1 MTRDEAYEKQRRER
15 LQLERDNK
23 KLIALLEQADK
34 DSYVS
39 AEKAA
44 HLKTINKLT
53 QENQHLKNLLEKY
66 KDLYHSQVRITENHR
81 AGESD
86 YCVEL
91 DETKKE
97 LQEYKDLC
105 TQLNTRIYSLTVA
118 KDREILELKAQITA
132 LKEALGRAEANANID
147 GSNSSLPT
155 SQTPIGKKKVIP
167 NLRIKTG
174 KKCGGQ
180 TGHKKHSLKPFLDSE
195 VTDYEN
201 HTLEAC
207 PACGSE
213 SLTFLE
219 KREKDV
225 IDYEIK
231 MIKKRHYY
239 YIYQCDSCGRIV
251 HSPIPPEL
259 KEPVQYGNNIQAAI
273 VSLLD
278 IGYVSI
284 NRTKKI
290 IDGLIGNDISVS
302 EGYIS
307 KLQKRA
313 SENLKE
319 FTGSLANECRIQK
332 TLHWD
337 DTVIYI
343 STNRACMRFYGNE
356 KLALYKAHRK
366 KDRSGIDE
374 DGILGSL
381 GSGTTVVHDHVSLN
395 YNDDFS
401 FRNAECSQHILRE
414 LQKVYEYTGHDW
426 AKDLKELLSKVLHE
440 RNLLVAE
447 GKEGFGEKYHD
458 IMRKIDEILKR
469 ADLQFLESKGRYFE
483 DDERK
488 IITRLRNYKDS
499 NFLWI
504 RDFSVPPTNNVAERS
519 LRCTKVKQKVSG
531 QYQNLENARYFAD
544 IKSYI
549 ETCYRNEVPV
559 FEAISRLMSGNPYT
573 TSELLGKV

>member
-1 MTRDEAYEKQRRER
+1 MTRDEAYEKQRKER
-15 LQLERDNK
+15 LQLERENK

-53 QENQHLKNLLEKY
+53 QEKQQLKNQLERY
-66 KDLYHSQVRITENHR
+66 KDLYHGQVRITENYR

-86 YCVEL
+86 YYVEL
-91 DETKKE
+91 AETKQE
-97 LQEYKDLC
+97 LQKYKDLC
-105 TQLNTRIYSLTVA
+105 MQLNTRIYSLTVT
-118 KDREILELKAQITA
+118 KDKEILNLKAQINA
-132 LKEALGRAEANANID
+132 LKEALACAEARVNTD
-147 GSNSSLPT
+147 GTNSSLPT
-155 SQTPIGKKKVIP
+155 SQTPIVKKKVIP
-167 NLRIKTG
+167 NSRVKTG
-174 KKCGGQ
+174 KKRGGQ
-180 TGHKKHSLKPFLDSE
+180 TGHEKHSLNPIPDSE
-195 VTDYEN
+195 VTDYED

-207 PACGSE
+207 PVCGSE
-213 SLTFLE
+213 SLTFLK

-231 MIKKRHYY
+231 IIKKRHYY
-239 YIYQCDSCGRIV
+239 YIYKCDSCGRIV
-251 HSPIPPEL
+251 HSPISPEL
-259 KEPVQYGNNIQAAI
+259 KEPVQYGNNLQAAI

-290 IDGLIGNDISVS
+290 IDGLIGNGISVS
-302 EGYIS
+302 EGYIA

-319 FTGSLANECRIQK
+319 FTGNLANECRIQK

-337 DTVIYI
+337 DTVIFI

-356 KLALYKAHRK
+356 KFALYKAHWK
-366 KDRSGIDE
+366 KNRSGIDE

-381 GSGTTVVHDHVSLN
+381 GSDTTVVHDHVTMN
-395 YNDDFS
+395 YNDDFL
-401 FRNAECSQHILRE
+401 FRNAECSQHIFRE
-414 LQKVYEYTGHDW
+414 LQKIYEYTGHEW
-426 AKDLKELLSKVLHE
+426 AKDLKEFLSKVLHE
-440 RNLLVAE
+440 RNRLVAE
-447 GKEGFGEKYHD
+447 GEKGFGEKYHD
-458 IMRKIDEILKR
+458 IMREIDEVLKR

-573 TSELLGKV
+573 ASELLGRV

>member
-1 MTRDEAYEKQRRER
+1 MTRDEAYEKQRKER
-15 LQLERDNK
+15 IQLERENK
-23 KLIALLEQADK
+23 KLRQLLEQADK

-53 QENQHLKNLLEKY
+53 QENQQLKNQVERY
-66 KDLYHSQVRITENHR
+66 KDLYHSQVRITESYR
-81 AGESD
+81 AGASD
-86 YCVEL
+86 HNVEL
-91 DETKKE
+91 EETKQE
-97 LQEYKDLC
+97 LQKYKDMC
-105 TQLNTRIYSLTVA
+105 IQLNTRIYSLTVT
-118 KDREILELKAQITA
+118 KDKEILNLKAQINA
-132 LKEALGRAEANANID
+132 LKEALGRAQSKANID
-147 GSNSSLPT
+147 GTNSSLPT

-167 NLRIKTG
+167 NSRVKTG
-174 KKCGGQ
+174 KKRGGQ
-180 TGHKKHSLKPFLDSE
+180 TGHEKHSLKPIPDSE
-195 VTDYEN
+195 ITDCED
-201 HTLEAC
+201 HTLETC
-207 PACGSE
+207 PVCGGE
-213 SLTFLE
+213 SLTFIE
-219 KREKDV
+219 KRAKDV
-225 IDYEIK
+225 IDYEVK
-231 MIKKRHYY
+231 VIKKRHHYY
-239 YIYQCDSCGRIV
+239 VYQCDSCGRIV

-259 KEPVQYGNNIQAAI
+259 KEPVQYGNNLQAAI
-273 VSLLD
+273 VSLID

-290 IDGLIGNDISVS
+290 IDGLIGNGISVS
-302 EGYIS
+302 EGYIA

-313 SENLKE
+313 SKNLKE
-319 FTGSLANECRIQK
+319 FTGDLGNECRIQK

-337 DTVIYI
+337 DTVIFI
-343 STNRACMRFYGNE
+343 STSRACMRFYGNE
-356 KLALYKAHRK
+356 KLALYKAHSK

-381 GSGTTVVHDHVSLN
+381 GSDTTVVHDHLAMN

-414 LQKVYEYTGHDW
+414 LQKIYEYTGHDW
-426 AKDLKELLSKVLHE
+426 AKDLKELLSWVLHE
-440 RNLLVAE
+440 RNLLAGE
-447 GKEGFGEKYHD
+447 GKMGFGEKYHD
-458 IMRKIDEILKR
+458 IIKEIDEILKR
-469 ADLQFLESKGRYFE
+469 ADSQFLESKGRYFE

-519 LRCTKVKQKVSG
+519 LRCAKVKQKVSG

-549 ETCYRNEVPV
+549 ETCSRNEVPV

-573 TSELLGKV
+573 TAELLGRA